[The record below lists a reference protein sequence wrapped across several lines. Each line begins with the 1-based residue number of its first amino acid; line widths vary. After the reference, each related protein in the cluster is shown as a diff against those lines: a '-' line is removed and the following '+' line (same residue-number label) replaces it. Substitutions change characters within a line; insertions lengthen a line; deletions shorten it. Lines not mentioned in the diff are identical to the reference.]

1 VTSPDESSTGLPSV
15 LPGTDITADPTGLD
29 EPGDQTPATSDPAEF
44 DEDGEALGGTGGEN
58 AGGAG

>member
-1 VTSPDESSTGLPSV
+1 MTSPDEPTTGLPV
-15 LPGTDITADPTGLD
+15 GPGTDISIDPADLD
-29 EPGDQTPATSDPAEF
+29 QAGEDTPATSDPAAF